1 MLPLHKAMETSTGST
16 RCAPDLPCN
25 FGGRTWREKTYHTA
39 RAWGC
44 AATVGSSDQH
54 YIEIAEA
61 KASVAGWCSTR
72 PSATTQSCTWP
83 FGKNKLIRKHL
94 RQNMRRRRN
103 ARASQI
109 LAESKDLGRLD
120 SAHIAPI
127 RRIETA
133 SLGPTPNTFR
143 GCLGNIF
150 MSDIGHETATLAS
163 LDDSDC
169 LGLVPPFTLQELGAV
184 MRVYSMARQQTQ
196 MAWSRKYLNTATFL
210 CKHACWIFTIRW
222 LQVGLSKC
230 RGNINCSQCCRSLA
244 IAPNQPIGDPL
255 QC

>member
-1 MLPLHKAMETSTGST
+1 
-16 RCAPDLPCN
+16 
-25 FGGRTWREKTYHTA
+25 
-39 RAWGC
+39 
-44 AATVGSSDQH
+44 
-54 YIEIAEA
+54 
-61 KASVAGWCSTR
+61 
-72 PSATTQSCTWP
+72 
-83 FGKNKLIRKHL
+83 
-94 RQNMRRRRN
+94 MRRRRN

-109 LAESKDLGRLD
+109 LAESKDLGQLD

-196 MAWSRKYLNTATFL
+196 MAWSRKHLNTATFL
-210 CKHACWIFTIRW
+210 CKHACWIFTIR
-222 LQVGLSKC
+222 
-230 RGNINCSQCCRSLA
+230 
-244 IAPNQPIGDPL
+244 
-255 QC
+255 